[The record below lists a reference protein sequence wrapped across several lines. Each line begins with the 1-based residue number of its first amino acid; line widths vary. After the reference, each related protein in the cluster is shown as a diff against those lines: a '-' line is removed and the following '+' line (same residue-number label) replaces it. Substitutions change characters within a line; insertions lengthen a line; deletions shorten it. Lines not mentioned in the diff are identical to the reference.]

1 MIKKNFFL
9 VFFLFFLINFILTF
23 SKANEIKIIAKVGN
37 NIITNID
44 LIEEKKYLI
53 TLNKNLQN
61 LDNET
66 LNRIAKES
74 LVRENI
80 KKFELLKYYNLGDK
94 NKFFDNSI
102 IQIYKNLGFENL
114 EKFKNYLKSEDLK
127 YENVYK
133 KIEIETLWNQ
143 LIYSR
148 YNERIIIN
156 KKNLEKEILKNKKK
170 QKFLKFS
177 EILLSFDKKEEIN
190 LKYDQILNELK
201 SNTFSEI
208 VAKYSISDSVKNL
221 GSLDWVNE
229 NILSNRIK
237 NKVKNLKIDEISQP
251 IIIPS
256 GALILKVD
264 DIKFVKEDIDLE
276 KELEQS
282 IQYEINNQLNNYS
295 VIHYNKIKN
304 KQIINEY

>member
-9 VFFLFFLINFILTF
+9 VFFLFLLINFILTF

-304 KQIINEY
+304 KQIINE